1 VEGRRTGP
9 LKIKVLGSSGSEV
22 PGHNLPAFL
31 IDGEILLDAGTIGL
45 SLTNDQQW
53 KIKHILI
60 SHSHLD
66 HIKGIPFLL
75 DNIVIKKKRHSIT
88 LMSGKDVLGDLKK
101 NVLNDRIWPDF
112 SKIPNKNNPVL
123 RFSTISPSRSKTI
136 DGLKVYCE
144 RVNHSVPAYG
154 YIIVGKNGRAVAY
167 TGDTGPTERLW
178 KKMAKINVTCLII
191 EVSFPNRMSRLAET
205 SGHLTA
211 KLLKKE
217 ISKMETVP
225 SHIYITHAKPQF
237 IKDIRKEIKAL
248 NMHNIEIL
256 QDNIIITV

>member
-1 VEGRRTGP
+1 
-9 LKIKVLGSSGSEV
+9 LKIRVLGSSGSEV

-60 SHSHLD
+60 THAHLD

-75 DNIVIKKKRHSIT
+75 DNIIIRNMRHSIT
-88 LMSGKDVLGDLKK
+88 LMSGKDVLSDLKK

-112 SKIPNKNNPVL
+112 SKIPNKSKPVL
-123 RFSTISPSRSKTI
+123 RFSTINPARSKII
-136 DGLKVYCE
+136 DGLTVHCE

-154 YIIVGKNGRAVAY
+154 YIIVGKNNRAIAY
-167 TGDTGPTERLW
+167 TGDTGPTELLW
-178 KKMAKINVTCLII
+178 KKMAKVNVCCLII
-191 EVSFPNRMSRLAET
+191 EVSFPNRMSKLAET

-217 ISKMETVP
+217 IKKMETIP
-225 SHIYITHAKPQF
+225 ANIYITHAKPQF
-237 IKDIRKEIKAL
+237 MKDIRKEIKAL
-248 NMHNIEIL
+248 GMNNIDIL
-256 QDNIIITV
+256 RDNIIINV

>member
-1 VEGRRTGP
+1 MEGRRTDN
-9 LKIKVLGSSGSEV
+9 LKIRVLGSSGSEV

-31 IDGEILLDAGTIGL
+31 IDGETLLDAGTIGL

-53 KIKHILI
+53 KIKHII
-60 SHSHLD
+60 ITHSHLD

-75 DNIVIKKKRHSIT
+75 DNLIIRHNRHSIT
-88 LMSGKDVLGDLKK
+88 LISGKDVLDDLKK

-112 SKIPNKNNPVL
+112 SKIPSRRNPVV
-123 RFSTISPSRSKTI
+123 RFSSINPSRSMSI
-136 DGLKVYCE
+136 DGLKVSCE

-154 YIIVGKNGRAVAY
+154 YIIADRNNRAIAY

-178 KKMAKINVTCLII
+178 KRMATINICCLII
-191 EVSFPNRMSRLAET
+191 EVSFPNRMSKLAEA

-217 ISKMETVP
+217 IKKMETIP
-225 SHIYITHAKPQF
+225 SKIYITHTKPQF
-237 IKDIRKEIKAL
+237 MKDIQKEIKAL
-248 NMHNIEIL
+248 GMNNIAIL
-256 QDNIIITV
+256 RDNQVIAV